1 MNEELHHFLSHEV
14 ATTKELLECLHGAP
28 TSDKF
33 RRILML
39 LLRGHFSHS
48 SNYGPEFDDLG
59 CLTWNPDE
67 KLSTLAVGFTEEFK
81 GREADVLPGVFVG
94 FGDANLEHATI
105 GNFAGIDP
113 TGATNFMTKPAALD
127 IIVNHCTKEPN
138 QAWRLADMTAVVL
151 TAMATPLAMQAGAVS
166 FQVEGYGPP
175 KKKEDA
181 PDLYYTVATRIKI
194 YYNLRVS
201 RTVESHRIRRIA
213 LLTEISY

>member
-1 MNEELHHFLSHEV
+1 MPEELKDFLSHEV
-14 ATTKELLECLHGAP
+14 ATTKELLSCLHGAP

-33 RRILML
+33 RRIIMLMV
-39 LLRGHFSHS
+39 RGHYSHG
-48 SNYGPEFDDLG
+48 SNYGPEFEDLA
-59 CLTWNPDE
+59 CLTWHPKE
-67 KLSTLAVGFTEEFK
+67 KESTLAVGFTEEFK
-81 GREADVLPGVFVG
+81 GRESDNLPGIFVG
-94 FGDANLEHATI
+94 YGDANLEHVAI

-127 IIVNHCTKEPN
+127 LVVNHCTKEPN
-138 QAWRLADMTAVVL
+138 QAWRLADMTAVML

-175 KKKEDA
+175 KKKEDS
-181 PDLYYTVATRIKI
+181 PDRYYTVATRIKI

-213 LLTEISY
+213 LLTDISH